1 MDGLLVVDKPS
12 GLTSHDV
19 VARARRLLRERRIG
33 HTGTLD
39 PLATG
44 VLPLV
49 VGRATRLARFLTASD
64 KSYDATLRLG
74 VTTTTGDADGTPI
87 GPVFEGA
94 WPTHA
99 AIEDALARF
108 RGRSLQRPPLV
119 SAKKVD
125 GQRSYVRA
133 RQDVHAEPPPPVL
146 VTAHAI
152 ELASVEGAIVRLRV
166 RVSAGY
172 YVRSLVHDL
181 GVALGT
187 GAHLTALRRTASGRL
202 TLAEAWPLASPDDD
216 GAGAQAMAHVRPMQD
231 ILTDWP
237 TVRLS
242 AQGLAHVRCGR
253 TVGPDDAEAWATWEP
268 DPDAVAGPD
277 ASPPAPTEALRAALP
292 RVRLLAPDGELV
304 ALGTPTA
311 AGGLLH
317 PSVVLV

>member
-1 MDGLLVVDKPS
+1 MDGLLVIDKPS

-74 VTTTTGDADGTPI
+74 ITTTTGDADGTPI
-87 GPVFEGA
+87 GSAWDGA
-94 WPTHA
+94 WPTPA
-99 AIEDALARF
+99 AIEEVLDRF

-125 GQRSYVRA
+125 GERSYVRA
-133 RQDVHAEPPPPVL
+133 RQDVHAEPPPPVM

-152 ELASVEGAIVRLRV
+152 VLESAEAGVVRIHV

-187 GAHLTALRRTASGRL
+187 GAHLTALRRTASGRM
-202 TLAEAWPLASPDDD
+202 TLAEAWPLESPDDD
-216 GAGAQAMAHVRPMQD
+216 GAGARAVAHLRPMRD

-253 TVGPDDAEAWATWEP
+253 TVGPGDAETWANWGLDAEAG
-268 DPDAVAGPD
+268 AVPE
-277 ASPPAPTEALRAALP
+277 ASPAEAPVAPLP
-292 RVRLLAPDGELV
+292 RVRLLGPDGELV
-304 ALGTPTA
+304 ALGTPTGV
-311 AGGLLH
+311 GGLLH